1 VSLTENATWEQLL
14 TPSGAAGVAYLRD
27 EREGEPLADLLTT
40 ELALDEAARLIFHRL
55 PGWQIASDPALG
67 RVLLAAGATPVRHAF
82 TMALQ
87 TSVAEESWA
96 TPELPGALRI
106 EPVNSAELSPMA
118 LLPSQLA
125 AYPPDH
131 PDHETDTGVAL
142 GLTVL
147 VMGGDIVGPLLEESA
162 VVFNGDD
169 VVAGLLVNQRPGESP
184 NGGAWV
190 ADVWRH
196 PDFPGL
202 GTVLLRRAIALMAAR
217 GETALTLTVT
227 NGNPARARYEKLG
240 FTQANEA
247 LRVRIPGSLD
257 SDAAAT
263 ARDFYRESWNLRAQN
278 REEVAEGVIL
288 VTDDR
293 YPHSYEHNR
302 LFTDAPIDAD
312 ALIVL
317 ANQAMADVPHRQIEV
332 LGPVSAEQVA
342 QFESQGFET
351 QACVVMPRESLPT
364 DEQLEIADT
373 VHVVTEADLEEWI
386 AQLWR
391 FDLPNAADDV
401 VSNLVTRRALL
412 DVGSTVVRFAA
423 VVDDQVVGSCD
434 LVARGPMAELDA
446 VAVHPDFRQRGLGND
461 LVRAAISCAQSLGIG
476 RIALT
481 ALTDDW
487 PRTWYA
493 NLGFTEV
500 DQMYTFTRVAD
511 DGSASDVCCR

>member
-1 VSLTENATWEQLL
+1 MSAVPVSDHATWEQLL
-14 TPSGAAGVAYLRD
+14 TRTGAAGVSYLRD

-40 ELALDEAARLIFHRL
+40 ELALDEAAWLIIDRL
-55 PGWQIASDPALG
+55 PGWQVASDPALG

-82 TMALQ
+82 TMAVQ
-87 TSVAEESWA
+87 TSVAQAEWA
-96 TPELPGALRI
+96 NPQLADGLRL
-106 EPVNSAELSPMA
+106 EPVNGADLSPMA

-125 AYPPDH
+125 AYPPGH

-147 VMGGDIVGPLLEESA
+147 VMGGDIVGPLLDESA

-169 VVAGLLVNQRPGESP
+169 VVAGLLVNQREGESP

-196 PDFPGL
+196 PEFPGL

-217 GETALTLTVT
+217 GEGALTLTVT
-227 NGNPARARYEKLG
+227 AGNPARERYEKLG
-240 FTQANEA
+240 FSQANEA
-247 LRVRIPGSLD
+247 LRVRIPGELSA
-257 SDAAAT
+257 DAATT
-263 ARDFYRESWNLRAQN
+263 ARDFYIESWNLRAQN
-278 REEVAEGVIL
+278 RDDVAEGVIL
-288 VTDDR
+288 VTDDQ

-302 LFTDAPIDAD
+302 LFTTAPVDVG
-312 ALIVL
+312 ALIAL
-317 ANQAMADVPHRQIEV
+317 ADEAMAAAPHRQIEV

-342 QFESQGFET
+342 QCESQGFQT
-351 QACVVMPRESLPT
+351 QACVVMTRDSSAI
-364 DEQLEIADT
+364 DEQLEIADN
-373 VHVVTEADLEEWI
+373 VQVVTEADLAPWI

-423 VVDDQVVGSCD
+423 VVDDQIVGSCD
-434 LVARGPMAELDA
+434 LVARGPVAELDA
-446 VAVHPDFRQRGLGND
+446 VAVHPDYRQRGLGND
-461 LVRAAISCAQSLGIG
+461 LVRAALSCAHSLAI
-476 RIALT
+476 RRVVLT

-487 PRTWYA
+487 PRDWYSG
-493 NLGFTEV
+493 LGFTEV
-500 DQMYTFTRVAD
+500 DQMYTFTRIAD
-511 DGSASDVCCR
+511 NGSAN